1 MLRRNQ
7 KRGEAAYI
15 TLPDGRTGTIRT
27 DRRCDVEYEL
37 PADVKISST
46 PPPAQ
51 KLIKPNHT

>member
-46 PPPAQ
+46 PPQ
-51 KLIKPNHT
+51 KLIKPNQK